1 MQFTDKLF
9 ESSKDIWAGY
19 LQQPF
24 VKELGEGTLDL
35 EKFRYYMIQDY
46 RYLLQY
52 AKVFA
57 LGVVKSRD
65 EALMRRFAKMVNDTL
80 DGEMKIHKAYMA
92 RLGITEEEV
101 MNTPSHFINSAY
113 TSYMLDEAFRG
124 GVLEVITAVLSCAWS
139 YQYIAA
145 HLNEIPGAAAHPT
158 FGEWVQGYTSEEY
171 CNGTQDIIDVVNELG
186 DHLSTED
193 EAHIIEI
200 FVNCSIHE
208 KHFWDMAYNMGA

>member
-1 MQFTDKLF
+1 M
-9 ESSKDIWAGY
+9 
-19 LQQPF
+19 
-24 VKELGEGTLDL
+24 KELGEGTLDL

-145 HLNEIPGAAAHPT
+145 HLNEIPGRQHIRPL
-158 FGEWVQGYTSEEY
+158 GNG
-171 CNGTQDIIDVVNELG
+171 CNATPAKNIAMGLKIISST
-186 DHLSTED
+186 LSM
-193 EAHIIEI
+193 
-200 FVNCSIHE
+200 N
-208 KHFWDMAYNMGA
+208 